1 MDLNSI
7 MSNIYGENA
16 PQNFDSL
23 HLSGGNIVHRV
34 AKIKYLDD
42 DTKSITT
49 DNNDVSSYIAAAYSF
64 KANKISPIINNAFS
78 ISGGAK
84 QTKTKIYSSAEYVED
99 NELKAFIKEFDLH
112 YKVVNVKKNTIF
124 VVPSKAT
131 LQIMI
136 EEFKDKLK
144 KEGIEEYTQE
154 ASIYSS
160 KTELSYKNYIFNVYG
175 KNGENK
181 KTDDVDNYKVP
192 AGFPDTGECKTV
204 LLRTNLLSNI
214 YYFKFIS
221 ESEIRVSTNENM
233 TKYSTLKFIAKAAN
247 ECFIL
252 KGDLPPASSTKS
264 SNVVTATLSGGNK
277 INYLKN
283 YFLSLVQKNEEDID
297 SAAYKFIGAI
307 GAAEDDIQ
315 ETAKKL
321 SKYYSGDYL
330 HTAFSILADNQEFD
344 VDENVKD
351 KTVDKVHSAIIDY
364 YRPKKSVV
372 KTNKVNEVLPMI
384 YRNCK
389 SSPSGKEANKM
400 FVSTLKKMYNTISA
414 PSYMMRADIATA
426 LCKQNSNFQSVRNA
440 LNVIDEVKKIEDNPT
455 AFDGPENNSSY
466 FNSSIRLNNRS
477 VISPLVSTIYG
488 AISSSPF
495 IGSIAK
501 EYTPLLMT
509 KPKSH
514 KKFKPKKAFEEEKN
528 IDDNDDVL
536 RFSILNDEDT
546 KENDEKNTKE
556 KTKEDVDSIAD
567 IDIKSFF

>member
-23 HLSGGNIVHRV
+23 HLSGGNIVRRV

-42 DTKSITT
+42 DTKPTTT
-49 DNNDVSSYIAAAYSF
+49 DNDDVSSYIAAAYSYR
-64 KANKISPIINNAFS
+64 ANKISPIINNAFS

-84 QTKTKIYSSAEYVED
+84 QTKIYSSAEYIED
-99 NELKAFIKEFDLH
+99 EGLKAFIKEFDLH
-112 YKVVNVKKNTIF
+112 YKVVTVKRNTIF
-124 VVPSKAT
+124 VIPSKTT
-131 LQIMI
+131 LQKMI
-136 EEFKDKLK
+136 DEFKDKLK
-144 KEGIEEYTQE
+144 KEGIEEYTEE
-154 ASIYSS
+154 ASLYSS
-160 KTELSYKNYIFNVYG
+160 KTELPYKNYIFNVYG
-175 KNGENK
+175 KNGEN
-181 KTDDVDNYKVP
+181 DNKNYRVP
-192 AGFPDTGECKTV
+192 AGFPDTGEHDTV
-204 LLRTNLLSNI
+204 LTRTNLLSNI

-221 ESEIRVSTNENM
+221 ESEIRVSANENM

-252 KGDLPPASSTKS
+252 KGDLPPASDKKS

-297 SAAYKFIGAI
+297 SAAYKFVGAI
-307 GAAEDDIQ
+307 GAASDDIH

-372 KTNKVNEVLPMI
+372 KMNKVNEVLPMI
-384 YRNCK
+384 YRNCR

-509 KPKSH
+509 KPKSKSH
-514 KKFKPKKAFEEEKN
+514 EKFKPKKAFEDDKN
-528 IDDNDDVL
+528 VDYNDDVL
-536 RFSILNDEDT
+536 RFSILNDEDNEKST
-546 KENDEKNTKE
+546 KEDTKE
-556 KTKEDVDSIAD
+556 KTKEDVDSVAD

>member
-16 PQNFDSL
+16 PQSFDSL
-23 HLSGGNIVHRV
+23 HLNGGNIVRRV

-42 DTKSITT
+42 DTKSTTT
-49 DNNDVSSYIAAAYSF
+49 DNDDVSSYIAAAYSYR
-64 KANKISPIINNAFS
+64 ANKISPIINNTFS

-84 QTKTKIYSSAEYVED
+84 QTKIYSSAEYIED
-99 NELKAFIKEFDLH
+99 EGLKAFIKEFDLH
-112 YKVVNVKKNTIF
+112 HKVVNVKRNTIF
-124 VVPSKAT
+124 VIPSKTT
-131 LQIMI
+131 LQKMI
-136 EEFKDKLK
+136 DEFKDKLK

-154 ASIYSS
+154 ASLYSS
-160 KTELSYKNYIFNVYG
+160 KTDLPYKNYIFNVYG
-175 KNGENK
+175 KNDEK
-181 KTDDVDNYKVP
+181 NYRVP
-192 AGFPDTGECKTV
+192 AGFPDTGEHETI
-204 LLRTNLLSNI
+204 LIRTNLLSNI

-221 ESEIRVSTNENM
+221 ESEIRVSANENM

-277 INYLKN
+277 KNYLKN
-283 YFLSLVQKNEEDID
+283 YFLSLVQRNEEDID

-372 KTNKVNEVLPMI
+372 KMNKVNEVLPMI

-426 LCKQNSNFQSVRNA
+426 LCKQNSNYQSVRNA

-514 KKFKPKKAFEEEKN
+514 KKFKPKKAFEDDKN
-528 IDDNDDVL
+528 VDDNDDVL

-546 KENDEKNTKE
+546 TKEKTKENDEERTKE
-556 KTKEDVDSIAD
+556 KTKEDVDSVSD

>member
-16 PQNFDSL
+16 PQSFDSL
-23 HLSGGNIVHRV
+23 HLSGGNIVRRV

-42 DTKSITT
+42 DTKSTTT
-49 DNNDVSSYIAAAYSF
+49 DNDDVSSYIAAAYSYR
-64 KANKISPIINNAFS
+64 ANKISPIINNAFS

-84 QTKTKIYSSAEYVED
+84 QTKIYSSAEYIED
-99 NELKAFIKEFDLH
+99 EGLKAFIKEFDLH
-112 YKVVNVKKNTIF
+112 HKVVNTKRNTIF
-124 VVPSKAT
+124 VIPSKTT
-131 LQIMI
+131 LQKMI
-136 EEFKDKLK
+136 DEFKDKLK

-154 ASIYSS
+154 ASLYSS
-160 KTELSYKNYIFNVYG
+160 KTDLPYKNYIFNVYG
-175 KNGENK
+175 KNGENND
-181 KTDDVDNYKVP
+181 TNYHVP
-192 AGFPDTGECKTV
+192 AGFPDTGEYETI
-204 LLRTNLLSNI
+204 LIRTNLLSNI

-221 ESEIRVSTNENM
+221 ESEIRVSANENM

-252 KGDLPPASSTKS
+252 KGDLPPASDKKA

-277 INYLKN
+277 KNYLKN

-344 VDENVKD
+344 VNENVKD

-364 YRPKKSVV
+364 YKPKKSVV
-372 KTNKVNEVLPMI
+372 KMNKVNEVLPMI

-389 SSPSGKEANKM
+389 SSPSGKEASKM
-400 FVSTLKKMYNTISA
+400 FVSTLKKMYNTISS

-426 LCKQNSNFQSVRNA
+426 LCKQNSNYQSVRNA

-509 KPKSH
+509 KSKSH
-514 KKFKPKKAFEEEKN
+514 KEFKPKKAFEDDKN
-528 IDDNDDVL
+528 VDDNDDVL

-546 KENDEKNTKE
+546 NKEKTKENDEERTKE
-556 KTKEDVDSIAD
+556 KTKEDVDSVAD